1 MKSSIKTIK
10 GGGVTSATDFL
21 AAGVASGLKPK
32 GQKDIALVLSEH
44 PAQVAATFTTNQIKA
59 APVKVSM
66 QHARNGTVCG
76 VILNAGNANACTG
89 LAGLEN
95 ARQMTAH
102 TAALL
107 GLKPK
112 EILVCSTG
120 RIGIPLPMA
129 NVRRGIKKA
138 IKKLASNQ
146 GNKAAEAIMTSD
158 TYAKEFAVKLKID
171 GKKVVIGGMAK
182 GAGMIHPNMATMLA
196 VITTDAVID
205 KPTLQRL
212 VHDSVEH
219 SFNRISIDGD
229 TSTNDTVIVLANGR
243 AGNHSLK
250 SYHPQF
256 EQFANALKMVMRQL
270 ARMIVED
277 GEGISKVI
285 EVAIKGAA
293 NNADAKAAALSI
305 VRSPLVKTS
314 WCGGDPNWGRLMDAI
329 GYSPAQVREELVEIF
344 YEGLLGVRNGMA
356 SKTPFA
362 KLKRVAQKRHFTIT
376 INLHLGHGEY
386 SLLTTDLTEEYV
398 TLNKGE

>member
-1 MKSSIKTIK
+1 
-10 GGGVTSATDFL
+10 
-21 AAGVASGLKPK
+21 
-32 GQKDIALVLSEH
+32 
-44 PAQVAATFTTNQIKA
+44 
-59 APVKVSM
+59 
-66 QHARNGTVCG
+66 
-76 VILNAGNANACTG
+76 
-89 LAGLEN
+89 
-95 ARQMTAH
+95 
-102 TAALL
+102 
-107 GLKPK
+107 
-112 EILVCSTG
+112 
-120 RIGIPLPMA
+120 MA